1 MNGGLG
7 LGASRSFLILS
18 LEALALCDAPKADE
32 DMFFAELFGD
42 DEPVIKKLDPGAP
55 TLVENVLMHPG
66 LRLKLILPPLKE
78 YRLEQQSSSD
88 NTWLLL
94 TSGKSRPVTAV
105 LKHKSAVPLEIL
117 RLRLFFLAFVS
128 ILIEGDWI
136 SASDFPW
143 LDLRLS

>member
-1 MNGGLG
+1 
-7 LGASRSFLILS
+7 
-18 LEALALCDAPKADE
+18 
-32 DMFFAELFGD
+32 MFFAELFGD